1 MYLSTFLPGVCL
13 AEAPS
18 APEAPAEG
26 LKLEELEPEPL
37 GDLFA
42 IKLLEKII
50 ELEDALKYLATE
62 VGEMNERLTKK
73 MEALEQRVAKLEKA
87 PPGYASGSGSGSGK
101 PSAPKPPPKKRFE
114 VGDVYLGNGF
124 YGHSVV
130 YETTDEGTNFSGEIT
145 NNSSAPTEKTEFEI
159 VAYDENGKIIGAK
172 SFKVEDLDVGESVPF
187 EALMKGPQAHWIER
201 HEMAF
206 LRGS

>member
-1 MYLSTFLPGVCL
+1 MSMFLSGVCF
-13 AEAPS
+13 AEASS

-50 ELEDALKYLATE
+50 ELEDALKYLASE
-62 VGEMNERLTKK
+62 VGEMNDRLTKK
-73 MEALEQRVAKLEKA
+73 MDNLEKRVAKLEKA
-87 PPGYASGSGSGSGK
+87 PPGYASGSGSGK

-124 YGHSVV
+124 YGHAVV
-130 YETTDEGTNFSGEIT
+130 YESTDEGTNFSGEIE
-145 NNSSAPTEKTEFEI
+145 NKSPAPTEKTEFEI

-172 SFKVEDLDVGESVPF
+172 SFKVEDLEVGESTPF
-187 EALMKGPQAHWIER
+187 EAHMKGPQAHWIKK